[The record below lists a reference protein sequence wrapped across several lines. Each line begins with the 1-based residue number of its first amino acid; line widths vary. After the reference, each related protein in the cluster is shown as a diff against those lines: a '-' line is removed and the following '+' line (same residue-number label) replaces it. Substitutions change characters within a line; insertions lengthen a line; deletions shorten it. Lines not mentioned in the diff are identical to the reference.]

1 MTDRL
6 WIGNNLLYINTIQ
19 DVYDMCKAAIKEA
32 DIEPNDL
39 DGYVDTTMRFCYS
52 MGDFMNAPTSVLIT
66 AILNSTMNLLK
77 NRFRDLGID
86 VDVDYFSNYDDS
98 HLYINNEEYFKDEG
112 TIRELITA
120 TANEE
125 E

>member
-6 WIGNNLLYINTIQ
+6 WIGNNLLYIDTIQ

-98 HLYINNEEYFKDEG
+98 HLYINNEEYFEDEG
-112 TIRELITA
+112 IIRELITA
-120 TANEE
+120 KENDYV
-125 E
+125 